1 MSITANVRPT
11 PRKWAALIAVA
22 GLSLSACASAGG
34 SDSGARGSD
43 GASEAKDANGAV
55 NMVMAP
61 DPVWK
66 WMEQEGIKQEMEE
79 EAGIQILTSSSWDE
93 FGVYA
98 GGHADV
104 VSAASYEVP
113 DLEHQTGEPA
123 TIFGKFNSDRSIL
136 AVPKDSP
143 AKDLC
148 DLEGKKI
155 VSHSAVSI
163 TIMWGV
169 YAKEFCGLDLRAGGG
184 DFELVITDPQNAA
197 SLITRGD
204 ADAGLLL
211 PDFSI
216 PQLSSGDLRPLY
228 DSKSVAQIYA
238 ENFSSDPEEVT
249 HPQNNV
255 FVARRAWVEKNPEE
269 AAFLIEIWDRGVQE
283 WAKNK
288 EKIIEAFPEDFA
300 AETPAEKKFI
310 LDWINEKYDWFVPT
324 TYLDEAWVESEKEL
338 FELMRES
345 GYIDEDVET
354 PHFTILERP

>member
-1 MSITANVRPT
+1 MSMSGTVRSN
-11 PRKWAALIAVA
+11 RWKVAAVMAVG
-22 GLSLSACASAGG
+22 GLALTGC
-34 SDSGARGSD
+34 GARP
-43 GASEAKDANGAV
+43 GAASGETSEAKDAGGVV

-66 WMEQEGIKQEMEE
+66 WMEDQGIKQEMEE
-79 EAGIQILTSSSWDE
+79 KAKIQVLTSSSWDE

-113 DLEHQTGEPA
+113 ELEKQTGERA

-143 AKDLC
+143 AKDIC
-148 DLEGKKI
+148 DLKGKKI
-155 VSHSAVSI
+155 VTHSAVSI

-184 DFELVITDPQNAA
+184 DFELVVTDPQNAA
-197 SLITRGD
+197 GLIARGD

-216 PQLSSGDLRPLY
+216 PQLSSGALKPLY
-228 DSKSVAQIYA
+228 DAKSVSQIYA
-238 ENFSSDPEEVT
+238 EKFSSDPDEVT

-255 FVARRAWVEKNPEE
+255 FVARKAWVEKNPDE
-269 AAFLIEIWDRGVQE
+269 AKFLIKVWDRGVQE

-288 EKIIEAFPEDFA
+288 DKIIEAYPEDFA
-300 AETPAEKKFI
+300 AETPSEKKFI
-310 LDWINEKYDWFVPT
+310 KDWLETKYDWFVPT
-324 TYLDEAWVESEKEL
+324 TYLDDSWVKSETEL
-338 FELMRES
+338 FDLMKKTGFVE
-345 GYIDEDVET
+345 EDVKT
-354 PHFTILERP
+354 PDFTVLTP

>member
-1 MSITANVRPT
+1 MTALRTNSSNRRRLVAAAGVVALLAAGCGNRPG
-11 PRKWAALIAVA
+11 AA
-22 GLSLSACASAGG
+22 SEGG
-34 SDSGARGSD
+34 
-43 GASEAKDANGAV
+43 EAKDADGVV

-66 WMEQEGIKQEMEE
+66 WMEDNGIKQEMEE

-113 DLEHQTGEPA
+113 ELEEQTGEET

-136 AVPKDSP
+136 AVAADSD

-148 DLEGKKI
+148 DLKGKKI
-155 VSHSAVSI
+155 VTHSAVSI

-169 YAKEFCGLDLRAGGG
+169 YAREFCDLDLRAGGG
-184 DFELVITDPQNAA
+184 DYELVVTDPQNAA
-197 SLITRGD
+197 SLIERGD

-216 PQLSSGDLRPLY
+216 KQLSSGAVKPLY
-228 DSKSVAQIYA
+228 DSKSVSQIYA
-238 ENFSSDPEEVT
+238 EKFSSDPEEVT

-255 FVARRAWVEKNPEE
+255 FVARKAWVEKNTEE
-269 AAFLIEIWDRGVQE
+269 AQFLIDVWDRGVQE
-283 WAKNK
+283 WAKHRD
-288 EKIIEAFPEDFA
+288 EIIEAYPEDFA
-300 AETPAEKKFI
+300 AETPEQKAFI
-310 LDWINEKYDWFVPT
+310 KDWLDNKYDWFVDT
-324 TYLDEAWVESEKEL
+324 TYMDEAWVKSETEL
-338 FELMRES
+338 FDLMKQTGFVE
-345 GYIDEDVET
+345 EDIEA
-354 PHFTILERP
+354 PDFTILEKP

>member
-1 MSITANVRPT
+1 MRTTASLRPA
-11 PRKWAALIAVA
+11 RWKWVALTAAA
-22 GLSLSACASAGG
+22 GLTLTACASAGG
-34 SDSGARGSD
+34 SDGAGK
-43 GASEAKDANGAV
+43 GGGTSEAKDANGAV

-93 FGVYA
+93 FGVFA

-113 DLEHQTGEPA
+113 ELEKQIGEET

-143 AKDLC
+143 AKDIC
-148 DLEGKKI
+148 DLKGKKI

-169 YAKEFCGLDLRAGGG
+169 YAKEFCDLDLRAGGG
-184 DFELVITDPQNAA
+184 DYELVITDPQNAA
-197 SLITRGD
+197 SLVERGD

-216 PQLSSGDLRPLY
+216 KALSSGALRPLY
-228 DSKSVAQIYA
+228 DSRSVSQIYA
-238 ENFSSDPEEVT
+238 DEFSSDPEEVT

-255 FVARRAWVEKNPEE
+255 FLARKAWVEKNPEE
-269 AAFLIEIWDRGVQE
+269 AQFLVEIWDRGVQE
-283 WAKNK
+283 WAENK

-300 AETPAEKKFI
+300 AETPAEKQFI
-310 LDWINEKYDWFVPT
+310 LDWLNNTYDWFVPT
-324 TYLDEAWVESEKEL
+324 TYLDQAWVDSEKEL
-338 FELMRES
+338 FQLMKDT
-345 GYIDEDVET
+345 GFVDEDVPT
-354 PHFTILERP
+354 PDFTIIEPK

>member
-1 MSITANVRPT
+1 MSTAPRSIRSNRWRILAATSVVALVASGCGSRPG
-11 PRKWAALIAVA
+11 AAEE
-22 GLSLSACASAGG
+22 G
-34 SDSGARGSD
+34 
-43 GASEAKDANGAV
+43 EAKDAGGVV

-66 WMEQEGIKQEMEE
+66 WMEDQGIKQEMEE

-113 DLEHQTGEPA
+113 ELEAQTGEET

-136 AVPKDSP
+136 AVPADSD
-143 AKDLC
+143 AQDLC

-155 VSHSAVSI
+155 VTHSAVSI

-169 YAKEFCGLDLRAGGG
+169 YAREFCDLDLRAGGG
-184 DFELVITDPQNAA
+184 DYELIVTDPQNAA
-197 SLITRGD
+197 GLIERGD

-216 PQLSSGDLRPLY
+216 PQLSSGAIKPLY

-238 ENFSSDPEEVT
+238 ENFSSDPDQTT

-255 FVARRAWVEKNPEE
+255 FVARKAWVEKNPDE
-269 AAFLIEIWDRGVQE
+269 ARFLIEIWDRGVQE
-283 WAKNK
+283 WA
-288 EKIIEAFPEDFA
+288 EHRDEIIEAYPEDFA
-300 AETPAEKKFI
+300 AESPDEKKFI
-310 LDWINEKYDWFVPT
+310 QDWLNDTYDWFVPT
-324 TYLDEAWVESEKEL
+324 TYLDQEWVDSETEL
-338 FELMRES
+338 FDLMKKT
-345 GYIDEDVET
+345 GFVAEDIEA
-354 PHFTILERP
+354 PDFTILEKQS

>member
-1 MSITANVRPT
+1 MTARTIRSNRW
-11 PRKWAALIAVA
+11 KLAAVVA
-22 GLSLSACASAGG
+22 AGG
-34 SDSGARGSD
+34 LVLTACGERPGAAD
-43 GASEAKDANGAV
+43 GDEAKDAGGVV

-66 WMEQEGIKQEMEE
+66 WLEDQGIKQKMEE
-79 EAGIQILTSSSWDE
+79 EAGIQVLASSSWDE

-113 DLEHQTGEPA
+113 ELEKQTGEPA

-155 VSHSAVSI
+155 VTISAVSI

-169 YAKEFCGLDLRAGGG
+169 YAKEFCDLDLHAGGG
-184 DFELVITDPQNAA
+184 DFEVVVTDAQNVAGLVE
-197 SLITRGD
+197 RGD

-211 PDFSI
+211 PDFGI
-216 PQLSSGDLRPLY
+216 PQLSSGALRPLY
-228 DSKSVAQIYA
+228 DSKSVSQIYA
-238 ENFSSDPEEVT
+238 EKFSTNPDDTT

-255 FVARRAWVEKNPEE
+255 FVARKAWVDKNPDE
-269 AAFLIEIWDRGVQE
+269 AAFLIKLWDRGVQE

-288 EKIIEAFPEDFA
+288 DAIIEAYPEDFA

-310 LDWINEKYDWFVPT
+310 KDWLDNTYDWFVPT
-324 TYLDEAWVESEKEL
+324 TYLDDEWVKSETEL
-338 FELMRES
+338 FELMKKT
-345 GYIDEDVET
+345 GFVEDDVATPDFTVVEAN
-354 PHFTILERP
+354 

>member
-1 MSITANVRPT
+1 MSRTAHGRPT
-11 PRKWAALIAVA
+11 TRKVAALALAA

-66 WMEQEGIKQEMEE
+66 WLEQEGIKQEMEQ

-113 DLEHQTGEPA
+113 ELEKQTGEKA

-148 DLEGKKI
+148 DLKGKKI
-155 VSHSAVSI
+155 VTHSAVSI

-184 DFELVITDPQNAA
+184 DYELVVTDPQNAA
-197 SLITRGD
+197 GLITRGD

-216 PQLSSGDLRPLY
+216 TQLSSGDLKPLY
-228 DSKSVAQIYA
+228 DSNSVSQIYA
-238 ENFSSDPEEVT
+238 EKFSSDPDEVT

-255 FVARRAWVEKNPEE
+255 FVARKAWVEKNPDE
-269 AAFLIEIWDRGVQE
+269 AKFLIKIWDRGVQE

-288 EKIIEAFPEDFA
+288 DKIIEAYPEDFA
-300 AETPAEKKFI
+300 AETPSEKKFI
-310 LDWINEKYDWFVPT
+310 KDWLENTYDWFVPT
-324 TYLDEAWVESEKEL
+324 TYLDDSWVKSETEL
-338 FELMRES
+338 FDLMKKTGFVE
-345 GYIDEDVET
+345 EDVES
-354 PHFTILERP
+354 PDFTVLKP

>member
-1 MSITANVRPT
+1 MSTARSIDSPPLAPGGRP
-11 PRKWAALIAVA
+11 RSAIALAAS
-22 GLSLSACASAGG
+22 GCG
-34 SDSGARGSD
+34 SRPGAAEEG
-43 GASEAKDANGAV
+43 EAKDAGGVV

-66 WMEQEGIKQEMEE
+66 WMEDQGIKQEMEE

-113 DLEHQTGEPA
+113 ELEAQTGEKA

-136 AVPKDSP
+136 AVPADSD
-143 AKDLC
+143 AKDIC

-155 VSHSAVSI
+155 VTHSAVSI

-169 YAKEFCGLDLRAGGG
+169 YAREFCDLDLRAGGG
-184 DFELVITDPQNAA
+184 DYELVVTDPQNAA
-197 SLITRGD
+197 GLIERGD

-216 PQLSSGDLRPLY
+216 PQLSSGDIKPLY
-228 DSKSVAQIYA
+228 DAKSVSQIYA
-238 ENFSSDPEEVT
+238 EKFSSDPDEVT

-255 FVARRAWVEKNPEE
+255 FVARKAWVEKNPEE

-283 WAKNK
+283 WA
-288 EKIIEAFPEDFA
+288 EQPRRDHRRLPRGLRRGDARGEGVHRGL
-300 AETPAEKKFI
+300 AERTSTTGSSPP
-310 LDWINEKYDWFVPT
+310 PT
-324 TYLDEAWVESEKEL
+324 ST
-338 FELMRES
+338 
-345 GYIDEDVET
+345 
-354 PHFTILERP
+354 RPGWTARPSCST

>member
-1 MSITANVRPT
+1 MSTASRSPSSRRRAAGVAAVVLVGLALASCGSRPAE
-11 PRKWAALIAVA
+11 KNA
-22 GLSLSACASAGG
+22 
-34 SDSGARGSD
+34 
-43 GASEAKDANGAV
+43 EAKDADGIV

-66 WMEQEGIKQEMEE
+66 WMEDNGIKQEMEQK
-79 EAGIQILTSSSWDE
+79 AKMQILTSSSWDE

-113 DLEHQTGEPA
+113 ELEKQTGAKA

-148 DLEGKKI
+148 DLKGKKI
-155 VSHSAVSI
+155 VTHSAVSI

-169 YAKEFCGLDLRAGGG
+169 YAKKFCDLDLRAGGG

-197 SLITRGD
+197 ALIERGD

-216 PQLSSGDLRPLY
+216 KQLSSGAVRPLY
-228 DSKSVAQIYA
+228 DAKSVTQIYA
-238 ENFSSDPEEVT
+238 EKFSSDPNEVT

-255 FVARRAWVEKNPEE
+255 FVARKAWVEKNPKE
-269 AAFLIEIWDRGVQE
+269 AAFLIEVWDRGVKE
-283 WAKNK
+283 WA
-288 EKIIEAFPEDFA
+288 EHRDEIVEAYPEDFA
-300 AETPAEKKFI
+300 VETPAEKKFI
-310 LDWINEKYDWFVPT
+310 KNWLDEKYDWFVPT
-324 TYLDEAWVESEKEL
+324 TYLDEAWIKSETEL
-338 FELMRES
+338 FELMK
-345 GYIDEDVET
+345 ET
-354 PHFTILERP
+354 GFVDKDLKTPDFTVLEKP

>member
-1 MSITANVRPT
+1 MSTART
-11 PRKWAALIAVA
+11 YRSTSWKLAALVA
-22 GLSLSACASAGG
+22 AGGLALTGCANRPAASAGG
-34 SDSGARGSD
+34 GG
-43 GASEAKDANGAV
+43 GAKDANGAV

-66 WMEQEGIKQEMEE
+66 WMEDQGIKQEMEE
-79 EAGIQILTSSSWDE
+79 KAGIQILTSSSWDE

-113 DLEHQTGEPA
+113 ELEKQTGEPA

-136 AVPKDSP
+136 AVPKGSP

-148 DLEGKKI
+148 DLKGKKI
-155 VSHSAVSI
+155 VTHSAVSI

-169 YAKEFCGLDLRAGGG
+169 FAKEFCDLDLRAGGG
-184 DFELVITDPQNAA
+184 DFELVVTDPQNAA
-197 SLITRGD
+197 GLITRGD

-216 PQLSSGDLRPLY
+216 PGLSSGDLRPLY
-228 DSKSVAQIYA
+228 DSKSVSQIYA
-238 ENFSSDPEEVT
+238 EKFSSDPEETT

-255 FVARRAWVEKNPEE
+255 FVARKAWVKKNPKE
-269 AAFLIEIWDRGVQE
+269 AAFLIEVWNRGVEE

-288 EKIIEAFPEDFA
+288 DKIIEAYPEDFA
-300 AETPAEKKFI
+300 AETPQEKAFI
-310 LDWINEKYDWFVPT
+310 KKWISDTYDWFVPT
-324 TYLDEAWVESEKEL
+324 TYLDEAWVKSETEL
-338 FELMRES
+338 FELMKKT
-345 GYIDEDVET
+345 GYVEEDVKT
-354 PHFTILERP
+354 PDFTIIPKS

>member
-1 MSITANVRPT
+1 MTTSGTKRSNWLRT
-11 PRKWAALIAVA
+11 TAALAVGA
-22 GLSLSACASAGG
+22 LALTGCSPREEAAGG
-34 SDSGARGSD
+34 GG
-43 GASEAKDANGAV
+43 EVKDANGAV

-66 WMEQEGIKQEMEE
+66 WLEDQGIKQEMEE
-79 EAGIQILTSSSWDE
+79 KAGIQILTSSSWDE

-113 DLEHQTGEPA
+113 ELEKQTGEPA

-136 AVPKDSP
+136 AVPADSD
-143 AKDLC
+143 AEDIC
-148 DLEGKKI
+148 DLEGKRI
-155 VSHSAVSI
+155 VTHSAVSI

-169 YAKEFCGLDLRAGGG
+169 YAKEFCDLDLRAGGG

-197 SLITRGD
+197 GLITRGD

-228 DSKSVAQIYA
+228 DSKSVTQIYA
-238 ENFSSDPEEVT
+238 EEFGSDPDEVT

-255 FVARRAWVEKNPEE
+255 FVARKAWVEKNPEE
-269 AAFLIEIWDRGVQE
+269 AAFLIELWDRGVQE
-283 WAKNK
+283 WAENK
-288 EKIIEAFPEDFA
+288 EKIIEAYPEDFA
-300 AETPAEKKFI
+300 AETPEEKAFI
-310 LDWINEKYDWFVPT
+310 LDWLDNTYDWFVPT
-324 TYLDEAWVESEKEL
+324 TYLDEAWVESETEL
-338 FELMRES
+338 FELMKKTGFVE
-345 GYIDEDVET
+345 EDVPT
-354 PHFTILERP
+354 PDFTIIEPQ

>member
-1 MSITANVRPT
+1 MSRNGTSGSNRWKV
-11 PRKWAALIAVA
+11 AALVAVGA
-22 GLSLSACASAGG
+22 LALSGCGE
-34 SDSGARGSD
+34 RP
-43 GASEAKDANGAV
+43 GASSASGGGDEVKDADGVV

-66 WMEQEGIKQEMEE
+66 WMEDQGIKQEMEE
-79 EAGIQILTSSSWDE
+79 KAKIQILTSSSWDE

-113 DLEHQTGEPA
+113 ELEKQTGEKA

-148 DLEGKKI
+148 DLKGEKI
-155 VSHSAVSI
+155 VTHSAVSI

-169 YAKEFCGLDLRAGGG
+169 YAKKFCNLDLRAGGG
-184 DFELVITDPQNAA
+184 DFELVVTDPQNAA
-197 SLITRGD
+197 GLITRGD

-216 PQLSSGDLRPLY
+216 PQLSSGDLKPLY
-228 DSKSVAQIYA
+228 DSKSVSQIYA
-238 ENFSSDPEEVT
+238 EEFSSDPQEKT

-255 FVARRAWVEKNPEE
+255 FVARKAWVEKNPDE
-269 AAFLIEIWDRGVQE
+269 AAFLIDIWDRGVQE

-288 EKIIEAFPEDFA
+288 EKIVAAYPEDFA
-300 AETPAEKKFI
+300 AETPQEKKFI
-310 LDWINEKYDWFVPT
+310 TDWLNNTYDWFVPT
-324 TYLDEAWVESEKEL
+324 TYLDEKWIKSETEL
-338 FELMRES
+338 FDLMKET
-345 GYIDEDVET
+345 GFVEEDVPT
-354 PHFTILERP
+354 PDFTVIKAQ

>member
-1 MSITANVRPT
+1 MTAPTNSSNRRRLVAAAGVLALLTSGCGNRPG
-11 PRKWAALIAVA
+11 AAA
-22 GLSLSACASAGG
+22 
-34 SDSGARGSD
+34 D
-43 GASEAKDANGAV
+43 GDGEAKDANGVV

-66 WMEQEGIKQEMEE
+66 WLEAEGIKQEMEE

-113 DLEHQTGEPA
+113 DLEEQTGEEA

-136 AVPKDSP
+136 AVGADSD
-143 AKDLC
+143 AKDIC
-148 DLEGKKI
+148 DLKGKKI
-155 VSHSAVSI
+155 VTHSAVSI

-169 YAKEFCGLDLRAGGG
+169 YAREFCDLDLRAGGG
-184 DFELVITDPQNAA
+184 DYELVVTDPQNAA
-197 SLITRGD
+197 SLIERGD

-216 PQLSSGDLRPLY
+216 KQLSSGAVKPLY
-228 DSKSVAQIYA
+228 DAKSVSQIYA
-238 ENFSSDPEEVT
+238 ENFSSDPENVT

-269 AAFLIEIWDRGVQE
+269 AQFLIDVWDRGVQE
-283 WAKNK
+283 WA
-288 EKIIEAFPEDFA
+288 EHRDEIVEAYPEDFA
-300 AETPAEKKFI
+300 AETLQEKQFI
-310 LDWINEKYDWFVPT
+310 KDWISNNYDWFVDT
-324 TYLDEAWVESEKEL
+324 TYMDEAWVESETEL
-338 FELMRES
+338 FDLMKET
-345 GYIDEDVET
+345 GYIDEEIEA
-354 PHFTILERP
+354 PHFTIFEKS

>member
-1 MSITANVRPT
+1 MSSAPSIRSNRRRLV
-11 PRKWAALIAVA
+11 AVA
-22 GLSLSACASAGG
+22 GALALVASGCGSRPGAAETGTAEEAGG
-34 SDSGARGSD
+34 V
-43 GASEAKDANGAV
+43 V

-66 WMEQEGIKQEMEE
+66 WMEDQGIKQEMEE
-79 EAGIQILTSSSWDE
+79 KAGIQILTSSSWDE

-113 DLEHQTGEPA
+113 ELEAQTGEKA

-136 AVPKDSP
+136 AVPADST
-143 AKDLC
+143 ATTIC
-148 DLEGKKI
+148 DLKGKKI
-155 VSHSAVSI
+155 VTHSAVSI

-169 YAKEFCGLDLRAGGG
+169 YARKFCDLDLRAGGG
-184 DFELVITDPQNAA
+184 DFELVVTDPQNAA
-197 SLITRGD
+197 GLIERGD

-216 PQLSSGDLRPLY
+216 PQLSSGAIKPLY

-238 ENFSSDPEEVT
+238 EEFGADPTDTT

-255 FVARRAWVEKNPEE
+255 FVARKAWVDKNPDE
-269 AAFLIEIWDRGVQE
+269 ASFLIEIWDRGVQE
-283 WAKNK
+283 WAQHRD
-288 EKIIEAFPEDFA
+288 EIISAYPEDFA

-310 LDWINEKYDWFVPT
+310 QNWLNDTYDWFVPT
-324 TYLDEAWVESEKEL
+324 TYLDQAWVDSETEL
-338 FELMRES
+338 FDLMKET
-345 GYIDEDVET
+345 GFVDEDVDA
-354 PHFTILERP
+354 PDFTILEKQS